1 MQYYYVANITFTS
14 DGQDLIK
21 RPWEDREESS
31 IPKVKQ

>member
-14 DGQDLIK
+14 YGQGLIK

-31 IPKVKQ
+31 IQKVKQ